1 MASGSNVQDLLR
13 DAMKGLLLEAGAS
26 GSLHMT
32 FSDEVIRKAISQP
45 LPASFSLAGE
55 HLKKF
60 LKKAPWSYASHAMPC
75 HPKERREVRP
85 ARTWTLQC
93 VSCVTPA
100 YAITHGLMRSACAL
114 PQIHEHQGSS
124 HH

>member
-1 MASGSNVQDLLR
+1 MTSGSNVQDLLR

-55 HLKKF
+55 IHSIPETF
-60 LKKAPWSYASHAMPC
+60 HKKAPWSYASHAVPC
-75 HPKERREVRP
+75 HLIERHQVHP
-85 ARTWTLQC
+85 ARTRALQ
-93 VSCVTPA
+93 
-100 YAITHGLMRSACAL
+100 
-114 PQIHEHQGSS
+114 
-124 HH
+124 